1 MSTKQEEI
9 TFYPEEKL
17 PDAFYPDNKFTI
29 DISKHIPP
37 NFDLSKIVFVV
48 KNIPQHTV
56 KVSIVDKEMA
66 VNRPLGS
73 NRLLFSGDKIELKM
87 MERQRQALFLLDIR

>member
-9 TFYPEEKL
+9 NFNPEEKL

-37 NFDLSKIVFVV
+37 NFDLSNIVFAV
-48 KNIPQHTV
+48 KNTPDHIV
-56 KVSIVDKEMA
+56 KVTIVDKEMA

-73 NRLLFSGDKIELKM
+73 NRLLFSGDKIELEMTK
-87 MERQRQALFLLDIR
+87 RQRQALFMLDIR